1 MFWLELK
8 VFPWSFRECIEGV
21 GEAALQKAYRIIDT
35 KPEHQIE
42 VGKISAFFRSDV
54 EIDKL

>member
-42 VGKISAFFRSDV
+42 VGKISAFF
-54 EIDKL
+54 